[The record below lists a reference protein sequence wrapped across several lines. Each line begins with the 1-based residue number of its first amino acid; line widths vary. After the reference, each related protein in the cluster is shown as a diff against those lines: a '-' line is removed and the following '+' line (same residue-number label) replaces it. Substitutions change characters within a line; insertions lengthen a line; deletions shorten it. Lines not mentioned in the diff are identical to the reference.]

1 MRHYR
6 YSAALGPSRRQS
18 GVVLIVVLIMLA
30 VFSVIVF
37 SMVSG
42 SNINFKIAGNQQYR
56 MEAKSAA
63 RNGIEAYIS
72 NPANFAQPLP
82 DADANIGSDFNGDG
96 VDEMTAVVPP
106 PDCLRTSAIK
116 QAELDVADPVDAQC
130 LGTTQDANPGLL
142 TEGGSSSKG
151 NSWCTKMTWNVR
163 ANVTD
168 SNTSASI
175 EMNQGVY
182 VRAII
187 GTPCLE

>member
-6 YSAALGPSRRQS
+6 YSAALDSSRRQS

-72 NPANFAQPLP
+72 NPANFELPLP
-82 DADANIGSDFNGDG
+82 EDNAIQGSDFNGDG
-96 VDEMTAVVPP
+96 VDEMSAIIPP
-106 PDCLRTSAIK
+106 PDCLRAKPIK
-116 QAELDVADPVDAQC
+116 MAELDVAKPVDAQC
-130 LGTTQDANPGLL
+130 LGTAQSSNSGLL
-142 TEGGSSSKG
+142 SDGSSSGNG
-151 NSWCTKMTWNVR
+151 NSWCTKMTWDVR
-163 ANVTD
+163 AYVSDNTTGAGVT
-168 SNTSASI
+168 
-175 EMNQGVY
+175 MHQGVY
-182 VRAII
+182 LRAII
-187 GTPCLE
+187 GTPCLD

>member
-6 YSAALGPSRRQS
+6 YSAALDPSRRQS

-72 NPANFAQPLP
+72 NPANFELPLP
-82 DADANIGSDFNGDG
+82 QNNAIQGSDFNGDG
-96 VDEMTAVVPP
+96 VDEMSAIIPP
-106 PDCLRTSAIK
+106 PDCLRAKPIK
-116 QAELDVADPVDAQC
+116 MAELDVANPADAQC
-130 LGTTQDANPGLL
+130 LGTAQSSNPGILSD
-142 TEGGSSSKG
+142 GGNASG
-151 NSWCTKMTWNVR
+151 NSWCTKMTWDVR
-163 ANVTD
+163 ANVSD
-168 SNTSASI
+168 NTTGAGVT
-175 EMNQGVY
+175 MHQGVY
-182 VRAII
+182 LRAII
-187 GTPCLE
+187 GTPCLN